1 MFSKAQKC
9 ALDSPLRTCN
19 VYAIAFRVKS
29 VKTYKPSAKST
40 EGATIMTEFNIDA
53 WIDDSEQTYCI
64 KTGKNCR
71 VCDGE
76 VYIFPSI
83 SNANCD
89 CDLPF

>member
-1 MFSKAQKC
+1 MA
-9 ALDSPLRTCN
+9 
-19 VYAIAFRVKS
+19 
-29 VKTYKPSAKST
+29 
-40 EGATIMTEFNIDA
+40 EFNIDA

-76 VYIFPSI
+76 IYTFSKP